1 MSNAMEYV
9 PGNSFMHRL
18 DPRTKI
24 MMFLFVV
31 WVITTASDP
40 IILGIA
46 FIVTVLMFPLSQVP
60 FHMLSDF
67 LKSMK
72 VVLTI
77 YILTNILARGV
88 VDPSLRN
95 VVFFYL
101 IPSSRMFPITSQ
113 SLVYTLAMLFRFL
126 TMVTSLRLVT
136 LVTPI
141 KDMIMAGIKFRLPPS
156 MGVALSIGL
165 GFVPVLV
172 NSIRS
177 IMEAQRSRAWGG
189 FDRGNFIQRT
199 RASLS
204 IFRPILLHTMDRAGQ
219 IAIAIEA
226 RGFGYNISKRTYL
239 RDIEFGRKDYITF
252 IVMIIL
258 LVGTLVL
265 GYYDLLSVKNTMNVL
280 GLL

>member
-9 PGNSFMHRL
+9 PGDSFMHRL

-24 MMFLFVV
+24 LMFFFIV
-31 WVITTASDP
+31 WVVTTASDP
-40 IILGIA
+40 LILGVSLL
-46 FIVTVLMFPLSQVP
+46 FTMLMFPLSRVP
-60 FHMLSDF
+60 SHMLTNF

-72 VVLTI
+72 VVLVI
-77 YILTNILARGV
+77 YIVTNILARNV
-88 VDPSLRN
+88 VDPEIRN
-95 VVFFYL
+95 VIFFYL
-101 IPSSRMFPITSQ
+101 IPGTNYFPITSQ
-113 SLVYTLAMLFRFL
+113 SLIYTLAMLFRFL
-126 TMVTSLRLVT
+126 TMVTSIRLIT

-141 KDMIMAGIKFRLPPS
+141 KDMIMAGVKFRLPPA

-189 FDRGNFIQRT
+189 FEKGNFIQRAK
-199 RASLS
+199 ASLS

-219 IAIAIEA
+219 IAIAIES
-226 RGFGYNISKRTYL
+226 RGFGYNIEKRTYL
-239 RDIEFGRKDYITF
+239 RDIRMSRNDYTIF
-252 IVMIIL
+252 VIMFLL

-265 GYYDLLSVKNTMNVL
+265 GYYDLLSVKNTLYIL